1 MMWVAPVVALVLRIL
16 MVHFVV
22 LVFAEYQASSSV
34 WVVQFA
40 LVVPSVWL
48 LLVEE
53 VPCFEMVEIAG
64 GPSLVVVAVG
74 TGVGQ
79 KCVAC
84 FAASAVVVV
93 SVVVVVHVSGVVACY
108 LGPTHLGYTGLDMY
122 LG

>member
-1 MMWVAPVVALVLRIL
+1 
-16 MVHFVV
+16 
-22 LVFAEYQASSSV
+22 
-34 WVVQFA
+34 
-40 LVVPSVWL
+40 
-48 LLVEE
+48 
-53 VPCFEMVEIAG
+53 MVEIAG

-93 SVVVVVHVSGVVACY
+93 SVVVVHVSGVAACY
-108 LGPTHLGYTGLDMY
+108 LGQTHLGYTGLDMY